1 MESVSQFGQSVQSG
15 QSFAQSVSQSSQ
27 SSAAQFGQSIQLV
40 QSVSQSY
47 LSARQSVQSVRL
59 SVWLVSQWSQ
69 SVSTVSQCSQASPL
83 HSQSVRQCPIYRKLQ
98 LPIDRARR
106 QILPISFIN
115 LRTTNDTPND
125 QNRDNT
131 NHHHHHC

>member
-1 MESVSQFGQSVQSG
+1 MESVSEFGQSVQSG

-69 SVSTVSQCSQASPL
+69 SVSTVSQ
-83 HSQSVRQCPIYRKLQ
+83 I
-98 LPIDRARR
+98 
-106 QILPISFIN
+106 
-115 LRTTNDTPND
+115 
-125 QNRDNT
+125 
-131 NHHHHHC
+131 